1 MYFMRF
7 ASILVL
13 GMFCYNS
20 AQDEENNMQMR
31 NKSNV
36 YWLNGMV
43 SLLKLAC
50 SNHDGKM
57 VFILMCK

>member
-1 MYFMRF
+1 MGFDTSTSNMTKGLMYFMRF

-36 YWLNGMV
+36 Y
-43 SLLKLAC
+43 
-50 SNHDGKM
+50 
-57 VFILMCK
+57 